1 MLVLIADGYVD
12 AATTLG
18 ELLEFWGYE
27 VIVVHDGLSALEAAF
42 TYQPQIALI
51 DVNLPEI
58 SGYEVACRLRQDPL
72 LSRILL
78 IALTTYGSADDQ
90 HRLKD
95 AGFDYYFLKPVDPF
109 EIRQVLWQV

>member
-18 ELLEFWGYE
+18 ELLEFWRYE
-27 VIVVHDGLSALEAAF
+27 VIVVHDGPSALEAAF
-42 TYQPQIALI
+42 TYRPQIALI

-58 SGYEVACRLRQDPL
+58 SGYEVACRLRQESL
-72 LSRILL
+72 VSRILL
-78 IALTTYGSADDQ
+78 IALITYGSADDQ
-90 HRLKD
+90 RKLKE

-109 EIRQVLWQV
+109 EIRQILWHV